1 MCSQEGGEESE
12 GGSEKGKPGQL
23 VLRVLLGLDSTA
35 VTCLLVGA
43 VLVSLLTWAAKAG
56 RQGEVCRRE
65 PCSLP

>member
-1 MCSQEGGEESE
+1 MCSQGVGEESK

-23 VLRVLLGLDSTA
+23 VLWVLLGLDSTA

-56 RQGEVCRRE
+56 RQGEVCRRTE
-65 PCSLP
+65 